1 MEAIQGSPIEVKDLI
16 EVARPFLSHASM
28 MAMNRKA
35 NGTLVVEDG
44 KTYEAIYIAR
54 RFKASSESKAA
65 QAVAE
70 EINKLASAGLIHS
83 VLTSISSIK
92 LARMPGEE
100 DSIAVF
106 CYPLVPQDRMAEANA
121 LVRHIPPMER
131 FGFHDEDL
139 SLDLP
144 EGDFYAVINLSPTR
158 SVLAGEQPEDAL
170 EEEIQRYLS
179 VLPRGTTV
187 VAKRTCSVVDLV
199 IPYEV
204 IFRNP
209 LMKDFR
215 KVELMDSRQSVKVDG
230 KIEVFD
236 LLTKVTYVRRD
247 GTMVGG

>member
-1 MEAIQGSPIEVKDLI
+1 MEVKDLT
-16 EVARPFLSHASM
+16 EVARPFLSHAST
-28 MAMNRKA
+28 MAMGRKA
-35 NGTLVVEDG
+35 STLTVLEGG
-44 KTYEAIYIAR
+44 KTYKAIYIIR

-83 VLTSISSIK
+83 VLAPITSIK
-92 LARMPGEE
+92 LDRMPGEE
-100 DSIAVF
+100 DRIAVF
-106 CYPLVPQDRMAEANA
+106 CYPLVPQDRMAEVDA
-121 LVRHIPPMER
+121 LVRHTSMER
-131 FGFHDEDL
+131 FQLPDEDL
-139 SLDLP
+139 SLDFP
-144 EGDFYAVINLSPTR
+144 EGDFYAVINLSPAR
-158 SVLAGEQPEDAL
+158 SALTGEQLEDAL
-170 EEEIQRYLS
+170 EEEIQKYLS

-187 VAKRTCSVVDLV
+187 VAKRACSAVSLA

-215 KVELMDSRQSVKVDG
+215 KVELADSRQSVKVDG

-236 LLTKVTYVRRD
+236 LLTKVTYIRRD

>member
-1 MEAIQGSPIEVKDLI
+1 MEVVQGSSLEIKDLT
-16 EVARPFLSHASM
+16 EVARPFLSHAST
-28 MAMNRKA
+28 MAMSRKSDRI
-35 NGTLVVEDG
+35 LVLEG
-44 KTYEAIYIAR
+44 SKTYEAIYIVR

-70 EINKLASAGLIHS
+70 EVNKLASAGLIHS
-83 VLTSISSIK
+83 VLAPISSIK
-92 LARMPGEE
+92 LARRPGEE

-106 CYPLVPQDRMAEANA
+106 CYPLVPQDRMAEVNS
-121 LVRHIPPMER
+121 LVQHVPMER
-131 FGFHDEDL
+131 FGLPDEDL

-144 EGDFYAVINLSPTR
+144 EGDFYAVVNLSPTR
-158 SVLAGEQPEDAL
+158 IALSAGEQSEDVL

-187 VAKRTCSVVDLV
+187 VAKRACSVVSLA

-215 KVELMDSRQSVKVDG
+215 KVELTDSRQSVKVDG